1 MARRRSLRSQLYRS
15 ARILGDVEA
24 LSKGPAAYG
33 KRVVRKKA
41 YRSSGSLTRS
51 LLRIFD
57 L

>member
-15 ARILGDVEA
+15 ARILGDVET